1 VQGIGEVIRSNV
13 DIKMEYLKKIFSG
26 ITLSVACLVVFTA
39 TAQQSVKIYAKDGV
53 SVTSYDFKSL
63 EPMLKMQNDTT
74 YVVNFWATWCKPCI
88 EELPNFEKLHATYK
102 GQKVKVLLVS
112 LDLAKQIE
120 SNLIPYI
127 KRKKL
132 QSKVVHLKDPD
143 MNAWINK
150 VDASWSGAIPA
161 TIIYK
166 GDQRKFYEQSFTY
179 EQLQTELEKIKN

>member
-1 VQGIGEVIRSNV
+1 MRRSIV
-13 DIKMEYLKKIFSG
+13 WIVWFAISFSAKAQQPVKVYVKDG
-26 ITLSVACLVVFTA
+26 ITV
-39 TAQQSVKIYAKDGV
+39 D
-53 SVTSYDFKSL
+53 SYDFNGL
-63 EPMLKMQNDTT
+63 APMLNQQNDTT

-88 EELPNFEKLHATYK
+88 EELPNFEKLHANFK
-102 GQKVKVLLVS
+102 NQKVKVVLVS
-112 LDLAKQIE
+112 LDLPKQVE

-127 KRKKL
+127 KKKHL

-150 VDASWSGAIPA
+150 VDPQWSGAIPA

-166 GDQRKFYEQSFTY
+166 GNKRKFYEQSFTY